1 MNIHIQTYGLIILT
15 LLYIFYKTHKPLK
28 LYSETVFCNALYI
41 SIINLSL
48 DIISLIGISLMDV
61 IPIFVVKT
69 VCKVYVVTLVFE
81 GLCALCYVLTDIY
94 SEEKHRRITKRLTIV
109 TVFQSLLVLI
119 LPIEIFNEGGIA
131 YTYGISV
138 SCVYI
143 FAFIYIFSIV
153 LICMFNR
160 KLSRRRK
167 FAVALWM
174 FIWILAA
181 VIQFLN
187 NALLLVGFATAV
199 GILILFVIMEN
210 PEAYI
215 DRKLGCFNSYAFAEY
230 LHQIYARKLDFSVLE
245 ISFGEVEASEEKDI
259 YKATQ
264 RILDLTF
271 RNSDI
276 FVFKNFNSDL
286 IVIGPSSEQLAKYGR
301 EMLKYFFE
309 RNYKDGRVALV
320 MNGEKFSG
328 RDELS
333 HFLDFVGSLNHND
346 NYTLFLAGENVIAK
360 YRERYLV
367 EQEITDALSEDR
379 VEVFLQPIYSNNE
392 NRFTSAEALVRIRQR
407 DGKLLS
413 PGIFIPIAEES
424 GQILELGERVFKK
437 VCEFLKEND
446 TDALGIHYIEINLS
460 VVQCEM
466 SDLADRLINI
476 ITEYG
481 VNPKLINL
489 EITET
494 ASVTARTTLLR
505 NMHKLIDFGF
515 EFSLDDFGKGE
526 SNLMYVVE
534 MPVSLIKLDYDMTK
548 AFFKTEKAQHVVRAV
563 VGMAHDM
570 NLKLVAEGIETEEE
584 INGMYEEKIDYI
596 QGFYYSRPLPMPEF
610 IAFLQAG

>member
-1 MNIHIQTYGLIILT
+1 MNIHIQTYGLVILT
-15 LLYIFYKTHKPLK
+15 LLFIFYKTHKPLK
-28 LYSETVFCNALYI
+28 LYSETVFCKAMYI
-41 SIINLSL
+41 SILNLAL
-48 DIISLIGISLMDV
+48 DIFSLIAISLMNV
-61 IPIFVVKT
+61 LPILVVKT
-69 VCKVYVVTLVFE
+69 ICKIYIVSLVCE

-94 SEEKHRRITKRLTIV
+94 PEEKHKKVTKRLNII
-109 TVFQSLLVLI
+109 TVFQGLLVLI
-119 LPIEIFNEGGIA
+119 LPIDIYSEGAVA
-131 YTYGISV
+131 YTYGVSV
-138 SCVYI
+138 YFVYA
-143 FAFIYIFSIV
+143 FALIYILLII
-153 LICMFNR
+153 LICMFNK
-160 KLSRRRK
+160 KLTRRRK
-167 FAVALWM
+167 FAVGLWM
-174 FIWILAA
+174 FIWVLAA
-181 VIQFLN
+181 VIQFMN

-199 GILILFVIMEN
+199 GILIVFVIMEN

-230 LHQIYARKLDFSVLE
+230 LHQVYARKLDFSVLE
-245 ISFGEVEASEEKDI
+245 ISFGEIDSSEEKDI

-264 RILDLTF
+264 RILDITF
-271 RNSDI
+271 RHSDI

-286 IVIGPSSEQLAKYGR
+286 IVIGPSSDQLAKYGR
-301 EMLKYFFE
+301 EMLKHFFE
-309 RNYKDGRVALV
+309 RNYKDAKVALV
-320 MNGEKFSG
+320 LNGEKFSG
-328 RDELS
+328 RDELC
-333 HFLDFVGSLNHND
+333 HFLDFVGTLNNND
-346 NYTLFLAGENVIAK
+346 NYTLFLAGESVVAK

-392 NRFTSAEALVRIRQR
+392 NRFTSAEALVRIRER

-413 PGIFIPIAEES
+413 PGVFIPIAEES
-424 GQILELGERVFKK
+424 GQILELGERVFEK

-446 TDALGIHYIEINLS
+446 TDALGIHYVEINLS

-466 SDLADRLINI
+466 TDLADRLIKI
-476 ITEYG
+476 IQKYG
-481 VNPKLINL
+481 VSPKLINL

-494 ASVTARTTLLR
+494 ASVTARSTLLR
-505 NMHKLIDFGF
+505 NMHKLIDYGF